1 MNDYLVNLFSLAG
14 KAVVVTG
21 ASRGIGAAL
30 AKALCGAGASVTGLG
45 RSAAPAERVPGISY
59 LACDVRDAD
68 AFSQTCEQV
77 FQAKGRLD
85 ILVNAAGITLPQD
98 ADSDPFHAF
107 EEILAVNLTAVY
119 RGCEIAGGYMKRNG
133 GGAII
138 NVTSIGAALG
148 FPGNPGYIAAKG
160 GLAALTRAL
169 ALDLAPHNIR
179 VNNLA
184 PGYIRTAMT
193 EGSYADPARH
203 AKRLERMMI
212 KRWGMP
218 EDLAGAAIFLASDA
232 SAYVT
237 GTDVFVDGG
246 WTAKGL

>member
-1 MNDYLVNLFSLAG
+1 MSDYLANLFSLASRT
-14 KAVVVTG
+14 AVVTG

-45 RSAAPAERVPGISY
+45 RSAAPAESVPGVSY
-59 LACDVRDAD
+59 LACDIRGAG
-68 AFSQTCEQV
+68 AFEQACEQV
-77 FQAKGRLD
+77 FQSHGRLD

-98 ADSDPFHAF
+98 ADPDPFRVF
-107 EEILAVNLTAVY
+107 DETLAVNLTAAY
-119 RGCEIAGGYMKRNG
+119 RCCEIASGYMKRNG

-148 FPGNPGYIAAKG
+148 FPGNPGYVAAKG

-169 ALDLAPHNIR
+169 ALDLAPYNIR
-179 VNNLA
+179 VNNLV
-184 PGYIRTAMT
+184 PGYVRTAMT
-193 EGSYADPARH
+193 EEGYRDPARH
-203 AKRLERMMI
+203 AARLERMML
-212 KRWGMP
+212 KRWGTP
-218 EDLAGAAIFLASDA
+218 EDLAGSAIFLASDA

-237 GTDVFVDGG
+237 GTDVLVDGG

>member
-1 MNDYLVNLFSLAG
+1 M
-14 KAVVVTG
+14 VTG

-30 AKALCGAGASVTGLG
+30 AKALYGAGARVVGLG
-45 RSAAPAERVPGISY
+45 RSVSSADSVRGIPYLTCDIRDAGAFEQACERV
-59 LACDVRDAD
+59 
-68 AFSQTCEQV
+68 
-77 FQAKGRLD
+77 FQSEGRLD

-98 ADSDPFHAF
+98 ADPDLFRVF
-107 EEILAVNLTAVY
+107 DETLAVNLTATY
-119 RGCEIAGGYMKRNG
+119 RCCEIASGYMKRNSR
-133 GGAII
+133 GAII

-148 FPGNPGYIAAKG
+148 FPGNPGYVAAKG

-169 ALDLAPHNIR
+169 ALDLAPCNIR
-179 VNNLA
+179 VNNLV

-193 EGSYADPARH
+193 EESYQDPARH
-203 AKRLERMMI
+203 AARLERMML
-212 KRWGMP
+212 KRWGAP

-232 SAYVT
+232 SAYMT